1 MPPRSVVRVQRT
13 HSGTPLTRRF
23 ERPSSGELKRKDVIP
38 WSSFDRSKYP
48 ESALALAVHAQS
60 ALALGEYGAIHLF
73 SRLASAV
80 SLSGA
85 PLDIVRATAA
95 VAADEARHAEYALRM
110 AELCAGRSLSLEL
123 DPGKL
128 PRNAWQP
135 MSVEEVDAC
144 MIEVSSI
151 GETLAAAFIGACRDA
166 ASDPVPRA
174 LFGALL
180 ADEVHHARIGW
191 YYLTWRSP
199 QWTLAERQR
208 LADRAAQMIVN
219 VEVNFWNGRDAPVGS
234 RKAARALGVLD
245 SKSQRAV
252 VRDVM
257 ESEVVPALDTLGLGA
272 SHAWRA
278 RRRGRA

>member
-1 MPPRSVVRVQRT
+1 MPPSRVVRVART
-13 HSGTPLTRRF
+13 SSGTPLSRRF
-23 ERPSSGELKRKDVIP
+23 ERPSIRDGLRKDVIP

-80 SLSGA
+80 SLCGA

-95 VAADEARHAEYALRM
+95 VPADEARHAEYALRM
-110 AELCAGRSLSLEL
+110 AELCAGRPVQLEL

-128 PRNAWQP
+128 PRNAWEP
-135 MSVEEVDAC
+135 MKLEDVDAC

-151 GETLAAAFIGACRDA
+151 GETLAAAFIGACRKVA
-166 ASDPVPRA
+166 TDPVPRA
-174 LFGALL
+174 LFSALL

-199 QWTLAERQR
+199 QWTLVERQR
-208 LADRAAQMIVN
+208 LADRAAKMIMN
-219 VEVNFWNGRDAPVGS
+219 VEVNFWNGRDAPLGS

-252 VRDVM
+252 VRSIM
-257 ESEVVPALDTLGLGA
+257 EDEIVPALDALGLGA
-272 SHAWRA
+272 SHAWSA
-278 RRRGRA
+278 RRRGIA